1 MTSWQRRFLSFLT
14 LLIAALLTACG
25 GGSGGNA
32 SDTSVTP
39 LSPSAALAQLP
50 GAPVATGDT
59 ATDGFNWFNYRRAMA
74 GLPVLAR
81 NTLLDTAAQGHANYL
96 RVNNTVSHDQTPGA
110 PGFTGAQLLDRLAA
124 AGYKLVTPYA
134 YGEVISSTSDTSG
147 FYQAEQ
153 LVAAIYHRF
162 VIFEP
167 VFKEAGTGASTANGG
182 YTYFTCDFAADN
194 GYGPGIGSGALI
206 TYPVAGQT
214 QVPASFLSDN
224 ETPDPVPGQN
234 AVGYPISVHANIT
247 GTLTVQSFTVR
258 QHGAASAMTVRLLT
272 HDSDSDTPASA
283 AAIIP
288 LAVLSAATT
297 YDVSFSGQVDGVAI
311 TRGWSFTTQ

>member
-1 MTSWQRRFLSFLT
+1 MTSRQRWFLSFLT
-14 LLIAALLTACG
+14 LLAAALLTACG
-25 GGSGGNA
+25 GGGGNA
-32 SDTSVTP
+32 ADTSVTSLAP
-39 LSPSAALAQLP
+39 PATLAQLP

-74 GLPVLAR
+74 GLPMLSR
-81 NTLLDTAAQGHANYL
+81 NALLNTAAQGHANYL
-96 RVNNTVSHDQTPGA
+96 RVNDTVSHDQTPGA

-124 AGYKLVTPYA
+124 AGYTLVKPYA
-134 YGEVISSTSDTSG
+134 YGEVISATSDTSG

-167 VFKEAGTGASTANGG
+167 VFKEAGTGAATASGG
-182 YTYFTCDFAADN
+182 YTYFTCDFSANN
-194 GYGPGIGSGALI
+194 GYGAGIGSGALI

-214 QVPASFLSDN
+214 QVPSSFLSDN

-247 GTLTVQSFTVR
+247 GTLTVNSFSVR
-258 QHGAASAMTVRLLT
+258 QHGAASDLTVRLLT
-272 HDSDSDTPASA
+272 HDADSDTPASA

-288 LAVLSAATT
+288 LAVLAAATT
-297 YDVSFSGQVDGVAI
+297 YDVSFSGNVDGVAI
-311 TRGWSFTTQ
+311 TRAWSFTTQ